1 VSSEGC
7 GPKKKPRQ
15 NPGGP
20 AYRYAGGKA
29 YLLVAQCNTVFLR
42 FAQGKSSLLAQSKEK
57 APRGRGHVRQAL
69 ILKRASASRSSG
81 EWNNDEF
88 DVLALRPAV
97 TVLPLRHF
105 ARQNCALGED
115 AISCTACLA
124 HEGTKPRRSIKRRDF
139 RDGSHCSGAS
149 AASRFGCNSHSVC
162 PLELGGLIGLILS
175 AAQRINW

>member
-162 PLELGGLIGLILS
+162 PLELGV
-175 AAQRINW
+175 

>member
-1 VSSEGC
+1 MHHLHALSQRDPRPWPARHGCPVGRFRHLEQEGRTI
-7 GPKKKPRQ
+7 GTATVGALRLGKPHPPSAVPQ
-15 NPGGP
+15 
-20 AYRYAGGKA
+20 
-29 YLLVAQCNTVFLR
+29 
-42 FAQGKSSLLAQSKEK
+42 
-57 APRGRGHVRQAL
+57 QAWP
-69 ILKRASASRSSG
+69 SG
-81 EWNNDEF
+81 EWNNDDY

-105 ARQNCALGED
+105 ARENCALGED

-162 PLELGGLIGLILS
+162 PLELGV
-175 AAQRINW
+175 